1 MQLVRL
7 DVPSSCYAMCCH
19 MEYFNKGKEYAS
31 AYAVQAGILG
41 TILLA
46 YCLGTILFTPRWLL
60 IVAGIALPCAAAALG
75 KATAMKKYY
84 AMEPPLVW
92 GVGTFTLSMISITVQ
107 FPVTISA
114 AALVATNSFVL
125 VGAWAV
131 HRFPSQHP
139 APTQNVAQTVLTS
152 TLLGFGIA
160 VFVALFATVIFL
172 IGAFSGDSTFNL
184 YNWSVLVLA
193 YVAAGLLGGILVGL
207 LRPITPYPLGRM
219 LIGIPVAILIY
230 GFIGIAMLV
239 TGIGDG
245 PETFREAL
253 GIGIGIGVI
262 AGPMGALTFHGGV
275 WADELK
281 DPPLTARTGAL

>member
-1 MQLVRL
+1 VEGVRTGQIWVVERMHRL
-7 DVPSSCYAMCCH
+7 RVSR
-19 MEYFNKGKEYAS
+19 GG
-31 AYAVQAGILG
+31 VILG
-41 TILLA
+41 AVDQALA
-46 YCLGTILFTPRWLL
+46 
-60 IVAGIALPCAAAALG
+60 
-75 KATAMKKYY
+75 
-84 AMEPPLVW
+84 
-92 GVGTFTLSMISITVQ
+92 
-107 FPVTISA
+107 
-114 AALVATNSFVL
+114 
-125 VGAWAV
+125 
-131 HRFPSQHP
+131 
-139 APTQNVAQTVLTS
+139 
-152 TLLGFGIA
+152 IA

-219 LIGIPVAILIY
+219 LIGIPVAILVY

-245 PETFREAL
+245 PETFREGL
-253 GIGIGIGVI
+253 VIGIGIGVI

-281 DPPLTARTGAL
+281 YPRLTARTGAL